1 MVVEENTGKTI
12 WAMTPLELSK
22 RGVRTLP
29 LERRNAQCN
38 ALSHILSLC
47 HHLLKCLCISYTL
60 WKYNTPN
67 SQLRNN
73 PYPDTLP
80 EKMVV
85 CSHLLAFS
93 EIAHS
98 DYCFILS
105 FTMSFLLALHLF
117 IKKNIFIHFWLSLVI
132 VVACG
137 LHSCPAAH
145 GMVIPQPEIEPTS
158 PALEG
163 RFLKTGPPGK
173 SLALSLG
180 WSWKFLFLF
189 WSSA

>member
-1 MVVEENTGKTI
+1 
-12 WAMTPLELSK
+12 MTPLELSK
-22 RGVRTLP
+22 HGVRTLP

-47 HHLLKCLCISYTL
+47 HHLLKCLCINYTL

-80 EKMVV
+80 VKMVV

-117 IKKNIFIHFWLSLVI
+117 IKKYIFIHFWLSLVI

-137 LHSCPAAH
+137 LRSTWD
-145 GMVIPQPEIEPTS
+145 GDS
-158 PALEG
+158 PARDGTHIPCIG
-163 RFLKTGPPGK
+163 RQILKIWTTREVPCFVFRLVLKVSFSFLIFCLVIHSILK
-173 SLALSLG
+173 
-180 WSWKFLFLF
+180 
-189 WSSA
+189 